1 MAKKNKKQKTPKQS
15 KQQQQKKTTNQKTPS
30 KSKDT
35 EPVLFYLKVFFHGR
49 SQHLLQE

>member
-1 MAKKNKKQKTPKQS
+1 MEKKKNQNTQTIQTAPTK
-15 KQQQQKKTTNQKTPS
+15 KKTTNQKTPS